1 MSILN
6 NSRLLLVSI
15 LVSIFLTGCMNEQKP
30 EEKIYDVLETVVEK
44 EKDFEKQQEP
54 LVKLEKREKELYDK
68 IINLG
73 MKDFEEIKKLSDEA
87 SAIVEQRKEHMEKEQ
102 KSIQASKKEFESLSP
117 IIEEIES
124 QKLKDKAKKLYK
136 IMMDRYKIHDT
147 LYEDYSKA
155 LQLDKELYVMFK
167 KEDLTLEQL
176 ENQISEINEMYEK
189 ILSSNKQ
196 FNEKTK
202 EYNEA
207 KLDFYKE
214 AGLDI
219 NTKE

>member
-6 NSRLLLVSI
+6 NSRLLPVFI
-15 LVSIFLTGCMNEQKP
+15 LAAILLSGCINEQKP
-30 EEKIYDVLETVVEK
+30 EEKVYDVLEKVVEK

-54 LVKLEKREKELYDK
+54 LVKLETREKQLYDK

-87 SAIVEQRKEHMEKEQ
+87 SAIVVQRKEHMEKEQ
-102 KSIQASKKEFESLSP
+102 KSILASKKEFESLSP
-117 IIEEIES
+117 VIEEIES
-124 QKLKDKAKKLYK
+124 QKLKDRAKELQE

-147 LYEDYSKA
+147 LYQDYSNA
-155 LQLDKELYVMFK
+155 LQLDKELYAMFK
-167 KEDLTLEQL
+167 KEDLTLDQL
-176 ENQISEINEMYEK
+176 ENQISKINEMYEK

-214 AGLDI
+214 AGLEI

>member
-1 MSILN
+1 
-6 NSRLLLVSI
+6 
-15 LVSIFLTGCMNEQKP
+15 
-30 EEKIYDVLETVVEK
+30 
-44 EKDFEKQQEP
+44 
-54 LVKLEKREKELYDK
+54 
-68 IINLG
+68 

-87 SAIVEQRKEHMEKEQ
+87 SAIVVQRKEHMEKEQ
-102 KSIQASKKEFESLSP
+102 KSILASKKEFESLSP
-117 IIEEIES
+117 VIEEIES
-124 QKLKDKAKKLYK
+124 QKLKDRAKELQE

-147 LYEDYSKA
+147 LYQDYSNA
-155 LQLDKELYVMFK
+155 LQLDKELYAMFK
-167 KEDLTLEQL
+167 KEDLTLDQL
-176 ENQISEINEMYEK
+176 ENQISKINEMYEK

-214 AGLDI
+214 AGLEI

>member
-1 MSILN
+1 MSIFN
-6 NSRLLLVSI
+6 KSRLLLVFII
-15 LVSIFLTGCMNEQKP
+15 LAIFLSGCMNKPKP
-30 EEKIYDVLETVVEK
+30 EEEVYDVLENVVKK

-87 SAIVEQRKEHMEKEQ
+87 SSIVDKRKNHMEKEQ

-117 IIEEIES
+117 IIEDIES
-124 QKLKDKAKKLYK
+124 QKLKDKAKKLHE

-155 LQLDKELYVMFK
+155 LKLDKELYAMFK

-176 ENQISEINEMYEK
+176 ENQINEINEMYEK
-189 ILSSNKQ
+189 ILSSNKH

-214 AGLDI
+214 AGLEI

>member
-6 NSRLLLVSI
+6 NSRLSPVFILAAILLS
-15 LVSIFLTGCMNEQKP
+15 GCINEQKP
-30 EEKIYDVLETVVEK
+30 EEKVYDVLEKVVEK
-44 EKDFEKQQEP
+44 EKDFEKRQEP
-54 LVKLEKREKELYDK
+54 LVKLETREKQLYDK

-87 SAIVEQRKEHMEKEQ
+87 SAIVVRRKEHMEKEQ
-102 KSIQASKKEFESLSP
+102 KSILASKKEFESLSP
-117 IIEEIES
+117 VIEEIES
-124 QKLKDKAKKLYK
+124 QKLKDRAKELQE

-147 LYEDYSKA
+147 LYQDYSNA
-155 LQLDKELYVMFK
+155 PQLDKELYAMFK
-167 KEDLTLEQL
+167 KEDLTLDQL
-176 ENQISEINEMYEK
+176 ENQISKINEMYEK

-214 AGLDI
+214 AGLEI

>member
-1 MSILN
+1 
-6 NSRLLLVSI
+6 
-15 LVSIFLTGCMNEQKP
+15 MNKPKP
-30 EEKIYDVLETVVEK
+30 EEKVYDVLENVVEK
-44 EKDFEKQQEP
+44 EKNFEKQQEP
-54 LVKLEKREKELYDK
+54 LVRLEKREKELYDK

-87 SAIVEQRKEHMEKEQ
+87 SSIVDQRKNHMEKEQ

-124 QKLKDKAKKLYK
+124 QKLRDKAKKLHE
-136 IMMDRYKIHDT
+136 IMMGRYKIHDT

-155 LQLDKELYVMFK
+155 LKLDKELYAMFK

-176 ENQISEINEMYEK
+176 ETQISEINEMYEK
-189 ILSSNKQ
+189 ILSSNKH

-207 KLDFYKE
+207 KLDFYRE
-214 AGLDI
+214 AGLEI

>member
-6 NSRLLLVSI
+6 KSRLLLVFIIGSFI
-15 LVSIFLTGCMNEQKP
+15 LAGCMNSPDP
-30 EEKIYDVLETVVEK
+30 EEKIYDVLENVVAK

-87 SAIVEQRKEHMEKEQ
+87 SSIVEQRVTHMEKEQ
-102 KSIQASKKEFESLSP
+102 ESIQASKKEFETLSP
-117 IIEEIES
+117 NIEEIED
-124 QKLKDKAKKLYK
+124 QKLKDKAKELYE
-136 IMMDRYKIHDT
+136 IMMERYKIHDA

-155 LQLDKELYVMFK
+155 TQLDKELYAMFK

-176 ENQISEINEMYEK
+176 EGQVSKINDMYEK
-189 ILSSNKQ
+189 ILDSNKQ

-214 AGLDI
+214 AGLEI
-219 NTKE
+219 KTEE

>member
-6 NSRLLLVSI
+6 KSRLLLVFI
-15 LVSIFLTGCMNEQKP
+15 IIAIFLSGCMNKPKP
-30 EEKIYDVLETVVEK
+30 EEKVYDVLENVVEK

-54 LVKLEKREKELYDK
+54 LVRLEKREKELYDK

-87 SAIVEQRKEHMEKEQ
+87 SSIVDQRKNHMEKEQ

-124 QKLKDKAKKLYK
+124 QKLRDKAKKLHE
-136 IMMDRYKIHDT
+136 IMMGRYKIHDT

-155 LQLDKELYVMFK
+155 LKLDKELYAMFK

-176 ENQISEINEMYEK
+176 ETQISEINEMYEK
-189 ILSSNKQ
+189 ILSSNKH

-207 KLDFYKE
+207 KLDFYRE
-214 AGLDI
+214 AGLEI

>member
-6 NSRLLLVSI
+6 KSRLLLVFI
-15 LVSIFLTGCMNEQKP
+15 IGAFILTGCMNSPDP
-30 EEKIYDVLETVVEK
+30 EEKMYDVLENVVAK

-87 SAIVEQRKEHMEKEQ
+87 SSIVEQRVTHMEKEQ
-102 KSIQASKKEFESLSP
+102 ESIQASKKEFESLSP
-117 IIEEIES
+117 IIEEIED
-124 QKLKDKAKKLYK
+124 QKLKDKAKELYE

-155 LQLDKELYVMFK
+155 TQLDKELYAMFK

-176 ENQISEINEMYEK
+176 EDQVSKINDMYEK
-189 ILSSNKQ
+189 ILVSNKQ

-214 AGLDI
+214 AGLEI
-219 NTKE
+219 NTEK

>member
-1 MSILN
+1 VSILN
-6 NSRLLLVSI
+6 NSRLLPVFI
-15 LVSIFLTGCMNEQKP
+15 LAAILLSGCINEQKP
-30 EEKIYDVLETVVEK
+30 EEKVYDVLEKVVEK

-54 LVKLEKREKELYDK
+54 LVKLETREKQLYDK

-87 SAIVEQRKEHMEKEQ
+87 SAIVVQRKEHMEKEQ
-102 KSIQASKKEFESLSP
+102 KSILASKKEFESLSP
-117 IIEEIES
+117 VIEEIES
-124 QKLKDKAKKLYK
+124 QKLKDRAKELQE

-147 LYEDYSKA
+147 LYQDYSNA
-155 LQLDKELYVMFK
+155 LQLDKELYAMFK
-167 KEDLTLEQL
+167 KEDLTLDQL
-176 ENQISEINEMYEK
+176 ENQISKINEMYEK

-214 AGLDI
+214 AGLEI

>member
-6 NSRLLLVSI
+6 KSRLLLVFI
-15 LVSIFLTGCMNEQKP
+15 IGAFILTGCMNSPDP
-30 EEKIYDVLETVVEK
+30 EEKIYDVLENVVAK

-73 MKDFEEIKKLSDEA
+73 MKDFKEIKKLSDEA
-87 SAIVEQRKEHMEKEQ
+87 SSIVEQRVTHMEKEQ
-102 KSIQASKKEFESLSP
+102 ESIQASKKEFETLSP
-117 IIEEIES
+117 TIEEIEDK
-124 QKLKDKAKKLYK
+124 KLKDKAKELYE

-147 LYEDYSKA
+147 LYKDYSKA
-155 LQLDKELYVMFK
+155 TQLDKELYAMFK

-176 ENQISEINEMYEK
+176 EGQVSKINDMYEK
-189 ILSSNKQ
+189 ILASNKQ

-207 KLDFYKE
+207 KLNFYKE
-214 AGLDI
+214 AGLEI
-219 NTKE
+219 KTEE